1 MQKSI
6 FYKYFRSCAAVVLA
20 SILVLGSLF
29 MLFAS
34 NYFKEEKRE
43 TMEQQVTIAKSM
55 LLASSSYDDGSN
67 RVTMNSSNITS
78 GFQTISMINDSTIF
92 FTNASGVVQIWC
104 EDGNFSQPVHTVSE
118 KILSAI
124 RNEDSYFEAGRL
136 DGMFSESYYTYGIS
150 IQLDNK
156 MIGYVFISE
165 PSSELSAFLI
175 EMIKM
180 FALSSIAALILSVVV
195 TYYSTIKMVRPLR
208 EMSAAAKKF
217 GQGDFTSRIEVT
229 SDDEIGQLA
238 MSLNNMA
245 QSLSQLESMRRSFI
259 ANVSHELKTPMTS
272 IGGFIDGIL
281 DGTIPQSEHR
291 KYLRIVSE
299 ETQRLSRLVRSM
311 LNLSRIEAGELKL
324 NCTQFNIV
332 DTICQTLFTFEQ
344 SIDQKKLDIRGLDT
358 DKVMVD
364 ADADLTHQV
373 VYNLI
378 ENAVKFVENDGYL
391 EFSFHTEAGMT
402 YISIRNSGE
411 GLSKEEIPR
420 VFDRFYKTDRS
431 RGIDKNGVGLG
442 LYLVKSI
449 VTLHGGDV
457 IVRSVQGQYT
467 EFTFS
472 VPSAKIKTSP
482 IVTGREKEYA
492 GGINSSGL
500 IPVQPDSTSPPA
512 AAETAHPQ
520 EKEPDDLQ
528 P

>member
-1 MQKSI
+1 LQKSI
-6 FYKYFRSCAAVVLA
+6 FYKYFRTCAAVVFS
-20 SILVLGSLF
+20 SILVLGTLF

-43 TMEQQVTIAKSM
+43 TMERQLTVAQS
-55 LLASSSYDDGSN
+55 LLTAGSSYDDDSN
-67 RVTMNSSNITS
+67 RITMNSTTIAS
-78 GFQTISMINDSTIF
+78 GFQTLSVINDSTVF
-92 FTNASGVVQIWC
+92 FTNSTGVVQIWC
-104 EDGNFSQPVHTVSE
+104 EDGSVTQPVHTVSDRV
-118 KILSAI
+118 LNAI
-124 RNEDSYFEAGRL
+124 ESDGSYFESGRL
-136 DGMFSESYYTYGIS
+136 DGMFPESYYTYGAA
-150 IQLDNK
+150 IQLSNRT
-156 MIGYVFISE
+156 IGYIFISE
-165 PSSELSAFLI
+165 PSSELSSFLT

-180 FALSSIAALILSVVV
+180 FALSSVAALILSVVV

-245 QSLSQLESMRRSFI
+245 ESLSQLESMRRSFI

-324 NCTQFNIV
+324 NRTQFNIV

-344 SIDQKKLDIRGLDT
+344 SIDQKKLDIRGLDV

-378 ENAVKFVENDGYL
+378 ENAVKFVQQDGYIS
-391 EFSFHTEAGMT
+391 FSFHTEAGMT
-402 YISIRNSGE
+402 YVAIRNSGE
-411 GLSKEEIPR
+411 GLSREELPR

-457 IVRSVQGQYT
+457 IVRSVQGEYT
-467 EFTFS
+467 EFVFS
-472 VPSAKIKTSP
+472 IPTARIKTPP

-500 IPVQPDSTSPPA
+500 IPVEEPQTA
-512 AAETAHPQ
+512 ASEPSEPQ
-520 EKEPDDLQ
+520 A
-528 P
+528 